1 MGTQFELYEDS
12 EGKSHF
18 ITDKSALYDDSLM
31 GDNLSDFEVLREIGS
46 FNGANIISKV
56 RSLKN
61 NKIYAMKHIE
71 LNKITN
77 NQEKK
82 LCLEGM
88 EKLKTIKHPHLLSYY
103 KTFQNNNDLYMIYEY
118 MDNGDLNSFI
128 KAHQTLDTIINEEI
142 IWNYL
147 FQCLSGLK
155 YLHVNNLAYLAIKPT
170 NIFLNNEQKLKI
182 GLFYDTP
189 KVTDR
194 NYNIKDDIFFIGQ
207 YFYKMCFSQYLKGSE
222 WIDDFQINKVMNN
235 NYSNNLLSIIYMML
249 EDDPNKRKSSDELY
263 NIVKDIY
270 IKNFTNNTS
279 IEALLRCLK
288 SFPSFIN
295 EMSQSINKFEND
307 KNKYLIS
314 YWFTKTIMEMN
325 VKPNLDETFEE
336 FRSVLASD
344 NSKLDGNKELD
355 PIYLL
360 SFLLEKMHKEG
371 NNKKKTEIK
380 DNLNNQYVI
389 NCKYN
394 VEEEDKTNKDQTFN
408 KFCTYN
414 ESNVNSI
421 ISKHFFGI
429 LKTKRN
435 CEICKTGIYS
445 FNHCFFAPF
454 NLTKFMNISY
464 FDLLKNGFEF
474 DYNNKNVLKKEDFH
488 IYCDRCLTEQN
499 QNEFNRYNFMNSH
512 LIIYFYRG
520 SNYEANLIINFPEFL
535 DISHVL
541 EEKSSFKYYLVGSLN
556 RIIINGK
563 EKFCYFCR
571 DINNQHYWYSNDG
584 NCQTSG
590 APINAIQSKGQ
601 ILMLFYNKLN

>member
-1 MGTQFELYEDS
+1 
-12 EGKSHF
+12 
-18 ITDKSALYDDSLM
+18 
-31 GDNLSDFEVLREIGS
+31 
-46 FNGANIISKV
+46 
-56 RSLKN
+56 
-61 NKIYAMKHIE
+61 
-71 LNKITN
+71 
-77 NQEKK
+77 
-82 LCLEGM
+82 
-88 EKLKTIKHPHLLSYY
+88 
-103 KTFQNNNDLYMIYEY
+103 

-207 YFYKMCFSQYLKGSE
+207 YFYKMCFSQYLKDSE

-235 NYSNNLLSIIYMML
+235 NYSNHLLSIINMML

-336 FRSVLASD
+336 FRSVLASV
-344 NSKLDGNKELD
+344 NSKLDGNKEID

-421 ISKHFFGI
+421 ISKHFF
-429 LKTKRN
+429 
-435 CEICKTGIYS
+435 
-445 FNHCFFAPF
+445 
-454 NLTKFMNISY
+454 
-464 FDLLKNGFEF
+464 
-474 DYNNKNVLKKEDFH
+474 
-488 IYCDRCLTEQN
+488 
-499 QNEFNRYNFMNSH
+499 
-512 LIIYFYRG
+512 
-520 SNYEANLIINFPEFL
+520 
-535 DISHVL
+535 
-541 EEKSSFKYYLVGSLN
+541 
-556 RIIINGK
+556 
-563 EKFCYFCR
+563 
-571 DINNQHYWYSNDG
+571 
-584 NCQTSG
+584 
-590 APINAIQSKGQ
+590 
-601 ILMLFYNKLN
+601 